1 MYQQRGRRFADRIVV
16 VDWLSRIAVLSPVV
30 SILSALVV
38 VALLNGHAQKMPV
51 MNAVWPLTA
60 LWAGPLALLVYWR
73 TAGRAMIPESA
84 A

>member
-1 MYQQRGRRFADRIVV
+1 VYQQRGRRFADRIVV
-16 VDWLSRIAVLSPVV
+16 FDWMSRIAVISPVV

-51 MNAVWPLTA
+51 MNAVW
-60 LWAGPLALLVYWR
+60 AGPLALLVYWR